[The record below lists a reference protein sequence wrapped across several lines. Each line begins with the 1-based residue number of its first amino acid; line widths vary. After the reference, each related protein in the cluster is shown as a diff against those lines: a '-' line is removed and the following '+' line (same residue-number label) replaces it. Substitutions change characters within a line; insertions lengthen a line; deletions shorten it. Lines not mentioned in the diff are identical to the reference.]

1 MSLQLVHWWCG
12 GGDGHYNFEQ
22 QLSRM
27 CKIVYPMGMLM
38 EMVSHWLFVTVTEY
52 TV

>member
-1 MSLQLVHWWCG
+1 MSLQLTYVG
-12 GGDGHYNFEQ
+12 GGGGHYNCEQ

-27 CKIVYPMGMLM
+27 CKTVYPMGMLM
-38 EMVSHWLFVTVTEY
+38 EMVSHWLFVLVMEY